1 MSERNSSAP
10 FPGDLLSLL
19 LLPAIIVV
27 YAIVPFQFSW
37 AVIALIGA
45 FELWLGVSTLRQRRS
60 SPMGWLMFVIG
71 IAAIGA
77 AAYLSLAPLGM
88 RTI

>member
-1 MSERNSSAP
+1 
-10 FPGDLLSLL
+10 
-19 LLPAIIVV
+19 LLPAIILV
-27 YAIVPFQFSW
+27 YAVVPFRFSW

-45 FELWLGVSTLRQRRS
+45 FELWLGVSTLRHRRS
-60 SPMGWLMFVIG
+60 SPLGWLMLAIG

-77 AAYLSLAPLGM
+77 AAYLSLTPLGI